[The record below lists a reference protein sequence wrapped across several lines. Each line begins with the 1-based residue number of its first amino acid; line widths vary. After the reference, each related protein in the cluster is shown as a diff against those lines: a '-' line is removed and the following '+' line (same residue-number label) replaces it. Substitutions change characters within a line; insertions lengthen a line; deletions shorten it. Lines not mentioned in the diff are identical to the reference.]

1 MSQVSRRT
9 PCFLLTLVLL
19 PFLLTGCWDRI
30 EVNDIA
36 FVLGSSIDKENGLI
50 RSTIQIAL
58 PSQLGGAGSEGGGGG
73 TSGSKTYLMLSKTA
87 QTAYTANKEMQ
98 TSLSR
103 VLNYSHR
110 RVTLYGEEFARS
122 GIGEQIDAFARF
134 PQNRLTT
141 YVVVTRGSAYKVL
154 GADAPIEQVPAEMI
168 REIAKSGMKAAMS
181 VQKLS
186 NQLLTEGID
195 PAIPA
200 VALGESAPDKVGNGQ
215 SLVRLD
221 GLGVLRGDKLAGF
234 LNTDDGAMA
243 LLAMNEAIDP
253 KVSVPYEGGR
263 SNQLITISLNETNS
277 KIQTRLEKS
286 QIIADINIQAKG
298 LLVENTS
305 NANLESTNM
314 GKLEKQC
321 NDFVVERVHEVTDKL
336 LKKYRSDIFGIGN
349 SFHNAYPAEWAKVHN
364 RWNDMLP
371 EIEVRVHSHVHLE
384 NTGELINSLG
394 VREDRLRND

>member
-1 MSQVSRRT
+1 MNKVNRKT

-19 PFLLTGCWDRI
+19 PLLLTGCWDRI

-50 RSTIQIAL
+50 RSTVQIAL

-73 TSGSKTYLMLSKTA
+73 TSGSKTFLMLSKTA
-87 QTAYTANKEMQ
+87 PTVYTANKEMQ

-110 RVTLYGEEFARS
+110 RVTLYGEEFART
-122 GIGEQIDAFARF
+122 GIGEQIDTFARF

-141 YVVVTRGSAYKVL
+141 YIVVTRGPAYKVL

-168 REIAKSGMKAAMS
+168 REIAKSGMKSAMS

-200 VALGESAPDKVGNGQ
+200 VTLGESAPDKVGDGQ

-221 GLGVLRGDKLAGF
+221 GLGVLRTDKLVGF
-234 LNTDDGAMA
+234 LDTDDGAMA

-253 KVSVPYEGGR
+253 KVSVRYEGG
-263 SNQLITISLNETNS
+263 NPDQMITVSLNETNS
-277 KIQTRLEKS
+277 KIRTRLKNS
-286 QIIADINIQAKG
+286 QIVADIYIQAKG

-305 NANLESTNM
+305 NVNLESTMM

-321 NDFVVERVHEVTDKL
+321 NDFVAERVREVANKV
-336 LKKYRSDIFGIGN
+336 LKEYRSDIFGIGN

-364 RWNDMLP
+364 RWNDVLP
-371 EIEVRVHSHVHLE
+371 EVEVRVHSHVHLE

>member
-1 MSQVSRRT
+1 
-9 PCFLLTLVLL
+9 
-19 PFLLTGCWDRI
+19 
-30 EVNDIA
+30 
-36 FVLGSSIDKENGLI
+36 
-50 RSTIQIAL
+50 
-58 PSQLGGAGSEGGGGG
+58 
-73 TSGSKTYLMLSKTA
+73 SKTA
-87 QTAYTANKEMQ
+87 PTVYTANKEMQ

-110 RVTLYGEEFARS
+110 RVTLYGEEFART
-122 GIGEQIDAFARF
+122 GIGEQIDTFARF

-141 YVVVTRGSAYKVL
+141 YIVVTRGPAYKVL

-168 REIAKSGMKAAMS
+168 REIAKSGMKSAMS

-200 VALGESAPDKVGNGQ
+200 VTLGESAPDKVGDGQ

-221 GLGVLRGDKLAGF
+221 GLGVLRTDKLVGF
-234 LNTDDGAMA
+234 LDTDDEAMA

-253 KVSVPYEGGR
+253 KVSVRYEGG
-263 SNQLITISLNETNS
+263 NPDQMITVSLNETNS
-277 KIQTRLEKS
+277 KIRTRLKNS
-286 QIIADINIQAKG
+286 QIVADIYIQAKG

-305 NANLESTNM
+305 NVNLESTMM

-321 NDFVVERVHEVTDKL
+321 NDFVAERVREVANKV
-336 LKKYRSDIFGIGN
+336 LKEYRSDIFGIGN

-364 RWNDMLP
+364 RWNDVLP
-371 EIEVRVHSHVHLE
+371 EVEVRVHSHVHLE